1 MTAMKPGPPSRPDA
15 RAAARALARADPQL
29 GRLIRRVGPCRLSP
43 HPLRS
48 PFASLARAIV
58 HQQLNGRAAAMI
70 HDRFLAL
77 FRPARFPSPDDLL
90 ATPDEA
96 LRSAGLSRAK
106 VRALKDLAAK
116 VKDGTVPTL
125 RRLRRMDEDAIVER
139 LTQVRG
145 IGRWTV
151 EMLLIF
157 GLERPDVLPAG
168 DFGIRKGFHVAFG
181 TRRMPTPRQVLRRGE
196 IWRPHRTVAAWYLW
210 RALD

>member
-1 MTAMKPGPPSRPDA
+1 MKRDPRPRPGA
-15 RAAARALARADPQL
+15 RAAARALALADPDL
-29 GRLIRRVGPCRLSP
+29 GRLIRKVGPCRLSP
-43 HPLRS
+43 HAIRS

-58 HQQLNGRAAAMI
+58 YQQLNGRAAAAI
-70 HDRFLAL
+70 HARFVDL
-77 FRPARFPSPDDLL
+77 FSPARFPSPDDLL
-90 ATPDEA
+90 MKPDEA

-116 VKDGTVPTL
+116 IKDGTVPPL
-125 RRLRRMDEDAIVER
+125 RRLRRMDEEAIVER

-168 DFGIRKGFHVAFG
+168 DFGNRRGFHVAFG
-181 TRRMPTPRQVLRRGE
+181 TRGLPTPRQVLRRGE
-196 IWRPHRTVAAWYLW
+196 RWKPHRTVASWYLW